1 MPKPRE
7 KEELPE
13 NIPPELLEFYE
24 KLGIAEK
31 LAIELKKDFDSL
43 KQMLR
48 TEKQKLK
55 NPISK

>member
-1 MPKPRE
+1 MPKSKE

-31 LAIELKKDFDSL
+31 LSIELKKDFDSL
-43 KQMLR
+43 KQMLHS
-48 TEKQKLK
+48 EKQRLIKK
-55 NPISK
+55 W